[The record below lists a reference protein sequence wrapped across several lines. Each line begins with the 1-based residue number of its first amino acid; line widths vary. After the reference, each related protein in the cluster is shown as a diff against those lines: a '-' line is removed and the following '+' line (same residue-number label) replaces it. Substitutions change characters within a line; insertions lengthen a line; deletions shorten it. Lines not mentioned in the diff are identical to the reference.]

1 MNENA
6 HGDGE
11 SEIDDDSDNGGDCD
25 VVDDIYIIVECVSVC
40 CKVERL

>member
-11 SEIDDDSDNGGDCD
+11 SEIDDDCDNGGDCD
-25 VVDDIYIIVECVSVC
+25 VVDDIYIIYI
-40 CKVERL
+40 

>member
-11 SEIDDDSDNGGDCD
+11 SEIDDDGDNSGDCD
-25 VVDDIYIIVECVSVC
+25 VVDDIYIIYNGRVRVC
-40 CKVERL
+40 LLQG